1 MRTSGTSP
9 LGHRLGMVWYG
20 MVWSVSVKYRV
31 QFRQLQPELFQ
42 TLKSEKAMW
51 MSMKLGLKQGDYWK
65 CKRVTVWTGFGSLT
79 SEGEKGVP
87 RALCSA
93 SLLLNVG
100 S

>member
-1 MRTSGTSP
+1 
-9 LGHRLGMVWYG
+9 
-20 MVWSVSVKYRV
+20 
-31 QFRQLQPELFQ
+31 
-42 TLKSEKAMW
+42 
-51 MSMKLGLKQGDYWK
+51 MKLGLKQGDYWK

-93 SLLLNVG
+93 SLLLDVG